1 MRTGIPNVR
10 GIGTSQQALDALP
23 VADVPKEL
31 QGAGGCGTVFK
42 LDKTGKVTVLHR
54 SADIRAGRP
63 PPGP

>member
-1 MRTGIPNVR
+1 
-10 GIGTSQQALDALP
+10 
-23 VADVPKEL
+23 VPKEL

>member
-31 QGAGGCGTVFK
+31 QGPGVAEPYSSWTK
-42 LDKTGKVTVLHR
+42 LAK
-54 SADIRAGRP
+54 
-63 PPGP
+63 